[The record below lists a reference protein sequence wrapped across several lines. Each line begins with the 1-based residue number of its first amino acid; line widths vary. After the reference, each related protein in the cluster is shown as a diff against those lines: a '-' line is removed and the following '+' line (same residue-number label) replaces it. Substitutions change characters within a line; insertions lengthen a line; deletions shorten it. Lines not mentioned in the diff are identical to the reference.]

1 MTTGD
6 IVNQAVLHQAFYHS
20 ARRISVYLSMPK
32 HELSTNRI
40 VHQALHDGKEVFI
53 PYLHKSIES
62 DRGPDGYLPMR
73 CMDMVKLRDWADF
86 DGLEMDRWNIP
97 TVPHEGVEG
106 RERILGGMEGVGKG
120 KGRGGVEGLD
130 LMLLP
135 GVAFQVGTAGEIR
148 RLGHGKGFYDFFLR
162 RLRSG
167 IEVEGERAKGWPK
180 LVGLAL
186 EEQLL
191 AETEDEL
198 PMGENDQRLDG
209 VVVGDGRILGAKETS
224 WAQNYPK
231 YTEEEVEEYIKEE
244 KADKARKAT
253 EKSKQ
258 QS

>member
-1 MTTGD
+1 MITGD

-20 ARRISVYLSMPK
+20 AKRISIYLSMPAS
-32 HELSTNRI
+32 ELSTTHI
-40 VHQALHDGKEVFI
+40 VHQALLDGKEVFV
-53 PYLHKSIES
+53 PYLHKSSES

-86 DGLEMDRWNIP
+86 EALEMDRWNIP
-97 TVPHEGVEG
+97 TVPDEAVEERESILAG
-106 RERILGGMEGVGKG
+106 RGGAEKAKG
-120 KGRGGVEGLD
+120 KGGVKGLD

-135 GVAFQVGTAGEIR
+135 GVAFQVGGAGEIR

-167 IEVEGERAKGWPK
+167 IEAKGERAEGWPK

-186 EEQLL
+186 EEQVL

-209 VVVGDGRILGAKETS
+209 VVVGDGRIMGAKETS
-224 WAQNYPK
+224 WVQKYPR
-231 YTEEEVEEYIKEE
+231 YSQEEIEYIKEE
-244 KADKARKAT
+244 KADKAK
-253 EKSKQ
+253 KGN
-258 QS
+258 